1 MGGELVQRGFST
13 LDGVDLSQGMLNIAR
28 SKGIYRQ
35 LEIADITR
43 PLPFDPGSYGA
54 VVCVGTFTA
63 GHVGPEGIDPLV
75 GVARKGGYVVMTV
88 LTQIWEKMGFS
99 THIDQLQRRGTVR
112 VVDEQVD
119 RTYHTKEHVTCRVVV
134 LQVV

>member
-1 MGGELVQRGFST
+1 MPTDTPLLDAGCGTGLVGGELVQRGFSA
-13 LDGVDLSQGMLNIAR
+13 LDGVDLSHGMLNIAR

-63 GHVGPEGIDPLV
+63 GHVGPEG
-75 GVARKGGYVVMTV
+75 
-88 LTQIWEKMGFS
+88 
-99 THIDQLQRRGTVR
+99 
-112 VVDEQVD
+112 
-119 RTYHTKEHVTCRVVV
+119 HVTCRVVV